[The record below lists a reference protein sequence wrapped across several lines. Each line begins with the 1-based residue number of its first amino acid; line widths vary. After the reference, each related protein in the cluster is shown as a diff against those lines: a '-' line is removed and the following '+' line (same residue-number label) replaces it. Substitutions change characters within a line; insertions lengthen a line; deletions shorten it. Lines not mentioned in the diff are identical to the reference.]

1 MGKYSSTTM
10 LYAVPL
16 LLILSAGFT
25 GLCLVTA
32 ARSNSVN
39 CYILFYVVT
48 LFLSV
53 ICAVLT
59 RKVSKTL
66 WAFALSWFLFFLLSV
81 FFTFDLYI
89 TPTFFIFL
97 VIVLTVLWSYLVYFS
112 LFSSQKRYSVIGW
125 LGIFIVLNL
134 LTGWAAWFSGDKILS
149 KRHARNLLI
158 CRQKAMQIV
167 EQIKQF
173 KQTNGTFPQTLDE
186 LNLEPELTELPLSKL
201 CYYTADNIYFSIVF
215 DEPLLIRSHWPG
227 MYEYEYVE
235 IDNQPIKDGW
245 ITDPLDY
252 IRRLNASILLDHQEP
267 GNIPGGNESI

>member
-1 MGKYSSTTM
+1 M
-10 LYAVPL
+10 LYAAVL

-32 ARSNSVN
+32 ARSNSLN
-39 CYILFYVVT
+39 CYILFYVVA

-66 WAFALSWFLFFLLSV
+66 WAFTLSWFVFLLLSV

-89 TPTFFIFL
+89 TPTFFFSL
-97 VIVLTVLWSYLVYFS
+97 VIVLTVLWSYIVYFS
-112 LFSSQKRYSVIGW
+112 LFCSQHRYSVVGW

-186 LNLEPELTELPLSKL
+186 LYLEPELTELPLSEFQ
-201 CYYTADNIYFSIVF
+201 YDSITDFYFSLTF
-215 DEPLLIRSHWPG
+215 NDPLFNSIHWPG
-227 MYEYEYVE
+227 RYAYEYLKYH
-235 IDNQPIKDGW
+235 DKFRDGW
-245 ITDPLDY
+245 YPDPLDT
-252 IRRLNASILLDHQEP
+252 IGRLDTSIVPKKQDPTDNKTQTVQSRP
-267 GNIPGGNESI
+267 MMESP